1 MSYRRVQVAESQL
14 SWSETMKVFR
24 KSVEPALNALKKQKV
39 LSSWTMVQTG
49 DHTGLLITEFDN
61 KAAMNKY
68 LKTMAAIRQDIIAD
82 TGMQAWIYHGPV
94 KASG

>member
-24 KSVEPALNALKKQKV
+24 KSVEPAL
-39 LSSWTMVQTG
+39 
-49 DHTGLLITEFDN
+49 F
-61 KAAMNKY
+61 
-68 LKTMAAIRQDIIAD
+68 LKTIAAIRQEVIAD
-82 TGMQAWIYHGPV
+82 TGMQTWIYHGPV

>member
-39 LSSWTMVQTG
+39 LLSWTMVQTG
-49 DHTGLLITEFDN
+49 DHTGLLITEFYN
-61 KAAMNKY
+61 KAKMNKF
-68 LKTMAAIRQDIIAD
+68 LKTIAAIRQEVIAD
-82 TGMQAWIYHGPV
+82 TGMQTWIYHGPV